1 MNLTKS
7 RVLVTGGAGFISSFV
22 VESLVEHGASVTV
35 LDNLS
40 TGRLGNLKLVK
51 DHIQF
56 CEGDMRDACLLA
68 RLVRDQDIIF
78 HFAANADVPK
88 SVTDP
93 TYDFHTNAVG
103 AFNLLH
109 GCLNSKV
116 QRIIY
121 ASTAAVYGPP
131 QYAPVDES
139 HPCHPISPYGASK
152 LATEILGFAYRHTFD
167 LPFTVVRI
175 FNTYGP
181 RQPRYVIHDLYRKL
195 QKNPN
200 TLEVLGTGDQ
210 IRDYCYVTDTARA
223 FLAIASDDSTQGEVY
238 NISGGRTISIRDLV
252 TMILNVTGHRDTI
265 VTYTGKSWPGDIVRL
280 EGEISKIRGSG
291 FSPTIPLEE
300 GLQLFTDWIAK
311 N

>member
-1 MNLTKS
+1 MNLSKA
-7 RVLVTGGAGFISSFV
+7 RVLVTGGAGFIPSFV
-22 VESLVEHGASVTV
+22 VEYLVELGAAVTV

-40 TGRLGNLKLVK
+40 TGRLENLKQVEG
-51 DHIQF
+51 HIQF
-56 CEGDMRDACLLA
+56 CEGDMRDADLLA
-68 RLVRDQDIIF
+68 RLVREQDVIF

-93 TYDFHTNAVG
+93 TCDFHTNALG

-109 GCLNSKV
+109 GCLKSQV

-131 QYAPVDES
+131 QYAPVDEK

-152 LATEILGFAYRHTFD
+152 LATEILGFAYRHTYD
-167 LPFTVVRI
+167 LPFTVIRI

-195 QKNPN
+195 QKDSHH
-200 TLEVLGTGDQ
+200 LEVLGTGDQ

-223 FLAIASDDSTQGEVY
+223 FLAIAADDSTQGEVY

-252 TMILNVTGHRDTI
+252 TMILNATGHKDTK

-280 EGEISKIRGSG
+280 EGEISKIRSFG
-291 FSPTIPLEE
+291 FAPTVTLEE
-300 GLQLFTDWIAK
+300 GIKMFTDWIATH
-311 N
+311 